1 VPWEIRYNLI
11 REAEEMRQRN
21 NAFKE
26 VRYKVA
32 QEALAGIKVGVLARK
47 YEVSPKTIRSWV
59 KEFQATFGDD
69 ANPTIEERLDDAK
82 RLTELEEKYNRAL
95 KALGE
100 KELENE
106 ILRELVK
113 KGNPASMTDSTS
125 PRRSLSRDMR

>member
-1 VPWEIRYNLI
+1 
-11 REAEEMRQRN
+11 MRQRN

-47 YEVSPKTIRSWV
+47 YDVSPKTIRNWV
-59 KEFQATFGDD
+59 KEFQDTFGED
-69 ANPTIEERLDDAK
+69 AVPTIDERLDDSK
-82 RLTELEEKYNRAL
+82 RLAELEEKYSRAL

-106 ILRELVK
+106 VLRELVK
-113 KGNPASMTDSTS
+113 KIPPVSMTDSTS
-125 PRRSLSRDMR
+125 HRRSLSRDTK

>member
-1 VPWEIRYNLI
+1 
-11 REAEEMRQRN
+11 MRQRN

-47 YEVSPKTIRSWV
+47 YDVTPKTIRNWV
-59 KEFQATFGDD
+59 KEFQETFGED
-69 ANPTIEERLDDAK
+69 AVPTIDERLSDSK
-82 RLTELEEKYNRAL
+82 RLAELEENYNRAL

-113 KGNPASMTDSTS
+113 KANPASKIDSTLH
-125 PRRSLSRDMR
+125 RRSLSRDTL